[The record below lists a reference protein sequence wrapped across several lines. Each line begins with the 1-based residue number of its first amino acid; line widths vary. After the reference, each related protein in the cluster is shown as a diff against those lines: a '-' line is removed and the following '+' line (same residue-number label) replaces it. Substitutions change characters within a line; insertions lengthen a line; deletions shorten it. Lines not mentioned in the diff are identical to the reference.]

1 MALDLKGLAG
11 KAMGALGGIDKDGDG
26 IDLGDITG
34 ALKNVGGLDG
44 FDLGDVSGALKNF
57 GALKKL
63 SPSDDKVQ
71 SKVGELKDLISKK
84 AGDSGKAD
92 GILEKIAGAASSGDV
107 KEQIDKLGGSGTGEF
122 VKKAIGE
129 FLKKK

>member
-1 MALDLKGLAG
+1 MSLDLKDLAG
-11 KAMGALGGIDKDGDG
+11 KAMGLLSKGNIDKDGDG

-34 ALKNVGGLDG
+34 ALKNFGGLDG
-44 FDLGDVSGALKNF
+44 FDLSDISGALKNF
-57 GALKKL
+57 GALRKL

-71 SKVGELKDLISKK
+71 SKVGELKDLISKNTD
-84 AGDSGKAD
+84 DSD
-92 GILEKIAGAASSGDV
+92 SILEKIAGAASSGDI